1 MYATQVM
8 IGMTFLRII
17 LPVATLLIIGE
28 WANRYGRRSLDRKVG
43 SP

>member
-17 LPVATLLIIGE
+17 LPVAALLAIGE
-28 WANRYGRRSLDRKVG
+28 WANRYGRGSFYRK
-43 SP
+43 

>member
-17 LPVATLLIIGE
+17 LPVAALLAIGE
-28 WANRYGRRSLDRKVG
+28 WEKSRDRGRSSAG
-43 SP
+43 